1 MERRSGNQVKVA
13 LAMAA
18 GVGIFVPASAAHA
31 NTVLQIR
38 CSTDSLTIEQARARL
53 EWARDCGTRLNV
65 RSPTAPVP
73 PAFSYDTGILAA
85 DGVTHLLEYIETDDF
100 WGRNS
105 YSGDSA
111 DVNGAYTRYQWRV
124 GVCTT
129 STDTNGFQ
137 KWTEPTSLWL
147 PRPNYPTFGNA
158 ADINTAVQLFPNP
171 NTTLHDCSLYTDAL
185 ATHRADT
192 SASGFFVNG
201 YCTASCYTP
210 EQEISFGD
218 HQVPILDALNSTREG
233 VTTLTEN
240 ATLGHVKF
248 TTDGVASYTRELHD
262 STHPIFEIN
271 TRSGGQL
278 RVTANHPVLEGSG
291 RIVEAQHLEV
301 GVELIRANGKRDQ
314 IVSITKT
321 THFGKVYNLK
331 PNATSRVQNILVAQ
345 GFLVG
350 SSRFQNEDVDLMNRI
365 ILGHGIPKDVI
376 PQ

>member
-1 MERRSGNQVKVA
+1 MFLPTSD
-13 LAMAA
+13 
-18 GVGIFVPASAAHA
+18 AHA
-31 NTVLQIR
+31 DTVLQIR

-65 RSPTAPVP
+65 RSPIAPVP
-73 PAFSYDTGILAA
+73 PASSYDTGILAA

-111 DVNGAYTRYQWRV
+111 DVNGSYTRYQWRT
-124 GVCTT
+124 GVCTA
-129 STDTNGFQ
+129 STDANGFQ
-137 KWTEPTSLWL
+137 KWTEPTALWL

-158 ADINTAVQLFPNP
+158 ADINTSVQLFPNP
-171 NTTLHDCSLYTDAL
+171 HPELHDCNLYTDA
-185 ATHRADT
+185 AGTHRADT
-192 SASGFFVNG
+192 SANGFFVNG

-218 HQVPILDALNSTREG
+218 QQVPILDALNSVKQG
-233 VTTLTEN
+233 VTTLTKN
-240 ATLGHVKF
+240 ATLGHVVF
-248 TTDGVASYTRELHD
+248 TTDDVASYTRELHD

-271 TRSGGQL
+271 TRSGGKL

-291 RIVEAQHLEV
+291 RIVEAQHLKV
-301 GVELIRANGKRDQ
+301 GGELIKASGGKDR

-365 ILGHGIPKDVI
+365 ILGRGVPRDVI